1 MFWWEHDAGSGVR
14 VAFTDRRAG
23 NLSLATGDDPAAVGA
38 RRSALERAM
47 GVAEDSLVFLRQVHG
62 TDVLDAD
69 RPGRPESPAADAAV
83 TATGVPLAVLV
94 ADCVPVVLVGR
105 GPAGPV
111 TGVAHA
117 GRRGLL
123 DGVLERTVERLRGRG
138 ARDVRAWIGPSVCGD
153 CYEVP
158 ADLRTESVRRIPAV
172 AATTSWGTPALDLRA
187 GARDR
192 LSALRV
198 DVAEPAAG
206 VPCTLENSELFSHR
220 RDPRSGRTAGV
231 VWSVDGDA
239 PVGAGDPAEG
249 AA

>member
-14 VAFTDRRAG
+14 VAFTDRGAG

-38 RRSALERAM
+38 RRGALERAM
-47 GVAEDSLVFLRQVHG
+47 GVPEDSLVFLRQVHG

-69 RPGRPESPAADAAV
+69 RPGRPDSPAADAAV
-83 TATGVPLAVLV
+83 TANGVPLAVLV
-94 ADCVPVVLVGR
+94 ADCVPVVLVGE

-123 DGVLERTVERLRGRG
+123 DGVLERTVENLRARG
-138 ARDVRAWIGPSVCGD
+138 AQRLGAWIGPSVCGD

-158 ADLRTESVRRIPAV
+158 AALQAESVRRIPAV

-192 LSALRV
+192 LSALGV
-198 DVAEPAAG
+198 DVTEPAGAS
-206 VPCTLENSELFSHR
+206 CTLENTELFSHR
-220 RDPRSGRTAGV
+220 RDPRSGRTAGL
-231 VWSVDGDA
+231 VWRTDA
-239 PVGAGDPAEG
+239 GEPAKG